1 MAKRPTPAKAS
12 AVAPV
17 PADDTA
23 DAADAP
29 TVSEAD
35 TSAAPPPVPEH
46 VEAAHAAEAAV
57 AEATATPPPPEA
69 DPAPQADAAAPKI
82 ALDDVDSD
90 GAGPYTPSAI
100 NSQILSGVIDADL
113 LALGLA
119 PSQSHAMLDAVM
131 SQTLGL
137 AMHNAVVR
145 QQADRVVSQALIS
158 VACARMVER
167 VGFAVGSPPVT
178 PKPAAPSKPAA
189 EKAP

>member
-1 MAKRPTPAKAS
+1 MAKRPTPAAAS
-12 AVAPV
+12 AAASA
-17 PADDTA
+17 PADA
-23 DAADAP
+23 S

-35 TSAAPPPVPEH
+35 ASATPPPVPEH

-57 AEATATPPPPEA
+57 AEATAPPPPPEA
-69 DPAPQADAAAPKI
+69 DPAPEADAAAPKI

-100 NSQILSGVIDADL
+100 NSQILSGVIDADV

-119 PSQSHAMLDAVM
+119 ASQSQAMLDAVM
-131 SQTLGL
+131 GQTLGL

-167 VGFAVGSPPVT
+167 VGFAIGTATPPPPVA

-189 EKAP
+189 EKAS